1 MNKLCL
7 LICLL
12 LTISGLNAQ
21 TRDISGIVTNE
32 KNEAIA
38 GASVKVKTNT
48 QAAFTDDNGTFTL
61 TGVPDTA
68 TLVVSAKGYQDQE
81 VAIVDKTTLTI
92 ILVKAAA
99 PAQLAGTL
107 YPVNALFTRETG
119 EIKNRPL
126 SAYSLAF
133 FH

>member
-1 MNKLCL
+1 MKK
-7 LICLL
+7 
-12 LTISGLNAQ
+12 LTIFIAFILMIMVVNAQ

-68 TLVVSAKGYQDQE
+68 TLVVLAKGYQDQE
-81 VAIVDKTTLTI
+81 VAIIDKTTLTI
-92 ILVKAAA
+92 ILVKAAG
-99 PAQLAGTL
+99 PLQLAAHL
-107 YPVNALFTRETG
+107 NPVNAVNIQVPVRFKER
-119 EIKNRPL
+119 R
-126 SAYSLAF
+126 
-133 FH
+133 